1 MENGKTIGLIMF
13 IGAVILLI
21 IYGIV
26 QDFSRIVESFDYISG
41 LLVGIMIL
49 GIIVLLIS
57 IFFEQRKDNKK
68 NTKDIKKE
76 DLEP

>member
-13 IGAVILLI
+13 IGAVILLM